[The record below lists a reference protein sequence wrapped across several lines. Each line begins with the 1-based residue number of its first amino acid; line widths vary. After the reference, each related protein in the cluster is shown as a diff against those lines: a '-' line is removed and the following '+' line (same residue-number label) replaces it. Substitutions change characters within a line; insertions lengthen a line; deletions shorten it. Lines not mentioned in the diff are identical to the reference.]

1 MKKRQHNQN
10 THHLLW
16 CRRLWGKGW
25 NRTLRNHPYCQVLIP
40 AETLHKRIHTELTY
54 IPTPD
59 GVDSKRVLDLLAWL
73 DACHALDYDDDILT
87 RLEFLIEAFSSPQTV
102 EALKRQYEIV
112 ATFYTEVEN

>member
-1 MKKRQHNQN
+1 MKRSHSRDQN

-16 CRRLWGKGW
+16 CRRLWSKGW

-40 AETLHKRIHTELTY
+40 AETLHKRIHAELTY
-54 IPTPD
+54 IPVPN
-59 GVDSKRVLDLLAWL
+59 GADSRRVLELLGWL
-73 DACHALDYDDDILT
+73 ESCHALNYDDDILT

-112 ATFYTEVEN
+112 ATYYTEV